1 MAESKVNVDSIQANA
16 PISTSAQRDNGTG
29 PQSTHIEHNKVR
41 TQAPT
46 QDAPENTVEV
56 HPAAGGVNAPKDAKV
71 VNPEDNAAQI
81 NVDQGAAGGTETKAS
96 DTLTGATSGDFAAS
110 IGHPVGGVSSNEAH
124 HPGHA
129 TENAAKDRTVNN
141 STLENDHEPN
151 QSSGFPGDRK

>member
-1 MAESKVNVDSIQANA
+1 MAESKVNVSSIEANQ

-46 QDAPENTVEV
+46 QDAPENEVSV
-56 HPAAGGVNAPKDAKV
+56 HPAASNVVPPKDAKV
-71 VNPEDNAAQI
+71 VDPERNAAQI
-81 NVDQGAAGGTETKAS
+81 NVDQGAVGGAETSAS
-96 DTLTGATSGDFAAS
+96 DTLTGATSADFAAS
-110 IGHPVGGVSSNEAH
+110 IGAPVGGVSSNEAH

-141 STLENDHEPN
+141 S
-151 QSSGFPGDRK
+151 